1 MSIIVPARNA
11 ETTIAGC
18 LRALLLQDMQEPYE
32 IILVDDGSTDR
43 TASVASEFPQV
54 KVLRQSQKG
63 AAAARNAG
71 IRAASGSIIL
81 FTDADCEPVPHWAST
96 LANAISTGAAGVK
109 GTYRT
114 RQRSL
119 TARFVQ
125 AEYESKY
132 RRMARLARIDFID
145 TYSAGYRRDVLIE
158 AGGFDETISAVED
171 QELSFRLAERG
182 YELRFAPEAI
192 VYHTHADTLA
202 KYLRKKFWIGYWKVR
217 VVALHPGRVV
227 SDSHTPQSLKVQMG
241 LVSAGF
247 LSLLF
252 APISTHARKV
262 VAGCS
267 AGFLI
272 TTIPFAASIARHDRT
287 LAAAT
292 PVMMLLRAM
301 GLSAGFLLGLVQFG
315 RKLVKKHKISKQ
327 F

>member
-1 MSIIVPARNA
+1 VSIIVPARNA
-11 ETTIAGC
+11 EAAIADC
-18 LRALLLQDMQEPYE
+18 LRALLRQDIEEPYE
-32 IILVDDGSTDR
+32 IIVVDDGSTDR
-43 TASVASEFPQV
+43 TAIIAEEFLQV
-54 KVLRQSQKG
+54 KVLRQAQKG
-63 AAAARNAG
+63 AASARNAG
-71 IRAASGSIIL
+71 IRAASGNIIL

-96 LANAISTGAAGVK
+96 LVNTIITGAAGVK

-132 RRMARLARIDFID
+132 RRMARLASIDFID
-145 TYSAGYRRDVLIE
+145 TYSAGYKRDALLE
-158 AGGFDETISAVED
+158 AAGFDETISAVED

-182 YELRFAPEAI
+182 YELRLAPEAI

-202 KYLRKKFWIGYWKVR
+202 KYLSKKFWIGYWKVR

-247 LSLLF
+247 LSMLL
-252 APISTHARKV
+252 APISSQAKKV
-262 VAGCS
+262 MDGC
-267 AGFLI
+267 AAAFLV
-272 TTIPFAASIARHDRT
+272 TTVPFAASVARRDRA

-292 PVMMLLRAM
+292 PFMMLLRAI

-315 RKLVKKHKISKQ
+315 RQLIKRHTILK
-327 F
+327 